1 MRAGKLFIVTL
12 LIVTHTLAV
21 PPVGKS
27 LETVNQELI
36 DGSIDNLD
44 LKASNIHLMLSRL
57 SAATKIPIGLEVSPD
72 DNLSIDRNM
81 KLQIQKGTL
90 RLALNSI
97 VKQNP
102 LYTWKMQDGVVNVLP
117 TDPSRDHLIRA
128 VLETKL
134 QRFNVHPGMS
144 RFVFRQTVTAML
156 EVKSVLDQENVHP
169 DNQSFMSRDFDSLG
183 RGFSLEISNV
193 SVIELLNRVIRDSQT
208 NYWVILRQ
216 GERKEYFVLN
226 L

>member
-1 MRAGKLFIVTL
+1 MRAGILFVVSL
-12 LIVTHTLAV
+12 LIVTQTLAA
-21 PPVGKS
+21 PKPGPS
-27 LETVNQELI
+27 LGMTNQALI
-36 DGSIDNLD
+36 DGSINNLD

-57 SAATKIPIGLEVSPD
+57 SAETKIPIGLEVSPN

-90 RLALNSI
+90 RIALDLI

-102 LYTWKMQDGVVNVLP
+102 LYTWKIQDGVVNVFP
-117 TDPSRDHLIRA
+117 TDVNRDHLISA

-134 QRFNVHPGMS
+134 QRFAVQPGMS
-144 RFVFRQTVTAML
+144 RFLLRQTVTARP

-169 DNQSFMSRDFDSLG
+169 ENQSFMSRDFDSLG
-183 RGFSLEISNV
+183 RNFSLELTNV
-193 SVIELLNRVIRDSQT
+193 SVIELLNRVIRDSPT
-208 NYWVILRQ
+208 KYWIVLRQ

>member
-1 MRAGKLFIVTL
+1 MRGGILFVVTL
-12 LIVTHTLAV
+12 LIVTNSLAV
-21 PPVGKS
+21 GRLGQSREKA
-27 LETVNQELI
+27 NQGLI

-44 LKASNIHLMLSRL
+44 LKGSNIHLMLSRL

-72 DNLSIDRNM
+72 DNLSIDRDM
-81 KLQIQKGTL
+81 KLEIQKGTL
-90 RLALNSI
+90 RIALDSI

-102 LYTWKMQDGVVNVLP
+102 LYTWKIQDGVVNVVP
-117 TDPSRDHLIRA
+117 TDPNRDHLIRA

-134 QRFNVHPGMS
+134 QRFVVQPGMS
-144 RFVFRQTVTAML
+144 RFAFRQTVTAIPEIKSLL
-156 EVKSVLDQENVHP
+156 EQENVHP
-169 DNQSFMSRDFDSLG
+169 ENQSFMSRDFDSLG
-183 RGFSLEISNV
+183 RSFSLEVSNV

-208 NYWVILRQ
+208 SYWVILRQ